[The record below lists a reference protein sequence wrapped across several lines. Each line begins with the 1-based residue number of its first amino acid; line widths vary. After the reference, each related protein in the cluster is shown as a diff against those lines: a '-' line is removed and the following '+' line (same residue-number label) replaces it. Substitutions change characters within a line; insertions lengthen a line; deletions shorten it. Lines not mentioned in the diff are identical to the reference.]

1 MKAVSVAPRVFEI
14 DNFLSD
20 IEVDHLI
27 EIATIYNVTT
37 DSIDVPAGKKK
48 KKKKRSNFKS
58 EAFIRREMSPIM
70 DAIYHRSANILN
82 IDELLLRH
90 RNEHEN
96 SDGDI
101 IRMGSHH

>member
-1 MKAVSVAPRVFEI
+1 
-14 DNFLSD
+14 
-20 IEVDHLI
+20 
-27 EIATIYNVTT
+27 VTT

-58 EAFIRREMSPIM
+58 EAFIRKMSPIM

-82 IDELLLRH
+82 IDESLLRH